1 MSLFNKKEDANLKN
15 LAGGKAYKE
24 DYEMQFVVILLTS
37 FMKDKF
43 YEDSKT
49 TIERIKFLISKCD
62 KEFCAKAI
70 VYARREFG
78 MRSVTHVAASLL
90 AKHISKEKW
99 AKDFFYSVVYRVD
112 DITEIIAF
120 HLSNNEK
127 ISNAMKKGFGMAFS
141 KFDKYQI
148 AKYKSGNGKV
158 KLVDVVNLTHPKYS
172 EKNGDAIKL
181 LVEGSLVCTEIWESM
196 LTKAG
201 SDVDAKIKVWETL
214 LSENKLGYM
223 ALLRNVRNIV
233 SLNNKE
239 LNEMCF
245 KALVNKDAIHK
256 SLVLPFRFI
265 RAYQELKDISSEA
278 ISYISEACEIA
289 CDNVPKFDGNTLV
302 ALDSSGSMS
311 CYGISEIASL
321 FAAAFVKTNKCDIIT
336 FSDDASY
343 LQVNWNDSLITIQ
356 DKLNFCAGGTNF
368 TKIFE
373 CANKKYDRIIILS
386 DMQSWMDYCSP
397 KTAYEMYK
405 KKFGIEQCRVY
416 SIDLAG
422 YGTLQLPQQDVYCIA
437 GFSEKIFDIMKN
449 IEVGLDALLDKIK
462 AVNLRYN

>member
-1 MSLFNKKEDANLKN
+1 MKN

-37 FMKDKF
+37 FIKDKY

-127 ISNAMKKGFGMAFS
+127 ISNAMKKGLGMAFS

-148 AKYKSGNGKV
+148 AKYKSENGKV
-158 KLVDVVNLTHPKYS
+158 KLVDAVNLTHPKYS

-196 LTKAG
+196 LSKAG

-289 CDNVPKFDGNTLV
+289 CDNVPIFDGNTLV

-311 CYGISEIASL
+311 WGGISEIASL

-343 LQVNWNDSLITIQ
+343 LQVNWKDSLITIQ
-356 DKLNFCAGGTNF
+356 EKLHFSAGGTNF
-368 TKIFE
+368 SKIFE

-386 DMQSWMDYCSP
+386 DMQSWMETYSP

-405 KKFGIEQCRVY
+405 TKFGIEQCRVH

-449 IEVGLDALLDKIK
+449 VEKGFDAMLDKIK